1 MINDDVDDNMNIDDK
16 WLRDFK
22 EQEKDY
28 NDFYKEKPT
37 SINLYFI
44 YVNNQNVVE
53 FFKNDKYLLN
63 QEHIAKSDNAILQKD
78 VLLSIIKK
86 NISLNGRN
94 YKLISLLKFNL
105 DVEPEDIINMTL
117 DKQNGSDYLS
127 SEKEIKDIVF
137 YDTICIFQDI
147 NSLFFVYQ
155 DRLTINDKP
164 TQGNHNKP
172 QGNNDKPTQGN
183 NDKPTQGNHN
193 KPTQGNHKPQG
204 NKTHK
209 NIKKIYLN
217 DTSPHPTKKYTLKN
231 NMNAITIVKI

>member
-1 MINDDVDDNMNIDDK
+1 MINDDIDDDMNIDDK

-155 DRLTINDKP
+155 DRLTIND
-164 TQGNHNKP
+164 NKP
-172 QGNNDKPTQGN
+172 QGNNDKPMQGN
-183 NDKPTQGNHN
+183 NNKPMQGNHN
-193 KPTQGNHKPQG
+193 KPTQC

-217 DTSPHPTKKYTLKN
+217 DTSHHPTKKYTLKN